1 MVIDKPKLNMAAIV
15 LAGQRDGEDALAQ
28 HAGASCKA
36 FVEIDGMPMLSRVL
50 ATLSA
55 SPGVA
60 TILLSGP
67 DKDKLQDQSE
77 INDLIRS
84 GDISWLPP
92 QSSPST
98 SAYEALRTL
107 PPEQQVLL
115 TTADHPLLSVEIV
128 NAFCTRAT
136 EQDADLVIGFAR
148 FSLVQKEFPGLK
160 KTVLRFSDGE
170 LCGCNLFVFLTPAS
184 REASNFWRRTEA
196 RRKNP
201 FRVIGALGWMN
212 VLKYFSGALTLEDAL
227 DALSRKLELRVRAVV
242 LPYADAAVDVD
253 SIADY
258 GAVQERFLKRQDISP
273 R

>member
-1 MVIDKPKLNMAAIV
+1 MIDKPKLHMTAIV
-15 LAGQRDGEDALAQ
+15 LAGQRDGENALAR

-36 FVEIDGMPMLSRVL
+36 FVEIDGKPMLSRVL

-55 SPGVA
+55 SPGIE

-67 DKDKLQDQSE
+67 GKDKLQDQSE

-201 FRVIGALGWMN
+201 FRVIGALGWIN

-227 DALSRKLELRVRAVV
+227 NALSRKLELRVRAVV

-258 GAVQERFLKRQDISP
+258 GAVQERFLKRQDTSP